1 MPGWQQKFD
10 IFGSVLHSFAV
21 FEEDGH
27 VHEHVNVYVNVDEDR
42 DR

>member
-10 IFGSVLHSFAV
+10 IFGSVLHSFAG
-21 FEEDGH
+21 FEGDVHVH
-27 VHEHVNVYVNVDEDR
+27 VHEHVNVDVNR